1 MTQTSDLS
9 DMFTDEILMVLVMRR
24 EVEVEVNMPTVL
36 VSIRQSDREV

>member
-24 EVEVEVNMPTVL
+24 EVEVEVDMPTVL
-36 VSIRQSDREV
+36 ISIRQSDREV